1 MSYRLL
7 IVIFFTLGLVG
18 ILNHAMWRDELNGWL
33 LARDS
38 NTIFELFSNVKY
50 EGHPLLWYLCLD
62 LLNQLTSNPVAMQI
76 LHLFIATVSA
86 YLFLRYSP
94 FKNREKILFIF
105 GYLPFYEYLVVSRNY
120 AIGLFFI
127 VLFCIFFE
135 TRKKSYL
142 LLSLILA
149 LMANTN
155 AYCLLI
161 AIALEITLILEY
173 LFQKKINCKL
183 TAKPQNIFISL
194 IIFSLG
200 VIISVA
206 VLIPP
211 MDSNLQG
218 GATQWMLQFDLFH
231 LAKAITRIWNSYILI
246 LVPAD
251 SRFLDVSIFALLSL
265 GILAFVATIF
275 IKKPI
280 ALFFYLF
287 ASLEILAF
295 TYIKF
300 LGSARHYGHLYLIL
314 IISLW
319 LSSYYP
325 QSDLLVNLFRKLPNK
340 IESAIAYW
348 IKFVNQ
354 YKTTFIM
361 VILSAQLAAGIFSFS
376 RDLLIPYSASRA
388 TAQFIQNQQLEQ
400 MLIVGSEDFAI
411 TPICGYLNRKIYYPE
426 SRQLGSFVLFN
437 NQRQSIDA
445 DGVLEQV
452 SQLSKK
458 ENKDILLILNYELN
472 HSRNDLK
479 ISALAKFTNAFIHNE
494 KYYLYLVKKI

>member
-1 MSYRLL
+1 
-7 IVIFFTLGLVG
+7 
-18 ILNHAMWRDELNGWL
+18 
-33 LARDS
+33 
-38 NTIFELFSNVKY
+38 
-50 EGHPLLWYLCLD
+50 
-62 LLNQLTSNPVAMQI
+62 
-76 LHLFIATVSA
+76 
-86 YLFLRYSP
+86 
-94 FKNREKILFIF
+94 
-105 GYLPFYEYLVVSRNY
+105 
-120 AIGLFFI
+120 
-127 VLFCIFFE
+127 
-135 TRKKSYL
+135 
-142 LLSLILA
+142 
-149 LMANTN
+149 
-155 AYCLLI
+155 
-161 AIALEITLILEY
+161 
-173 LFQKKINCKL
+173 
-183 TAKPQNIFISL
+183 
-194 IIFSLG
+194 
-200 VIISVA
+200 
-206 VLIPP
+206 
-211 MDSNLQG
+211 
-218 GATQWMLQFDLFH
+218 MLQFDLFH

-280 ALFFYLF
+280 ALFFYLL

-325 QSDLLVNLFRKLPNK
+325 QSDLFVNSFKKLPHK
-340 IESAIAYW
+340 IERAIAYW